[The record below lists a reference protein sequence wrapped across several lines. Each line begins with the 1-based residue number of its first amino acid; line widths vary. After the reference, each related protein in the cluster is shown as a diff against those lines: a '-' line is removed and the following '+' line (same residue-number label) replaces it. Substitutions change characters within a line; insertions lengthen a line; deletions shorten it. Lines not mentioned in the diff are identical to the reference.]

1 MKGGRA
7 FRWLRCLLRSRACAK
22 SGSGGCSRIV
32 YGNARRGLD
41 DMQQW
46 SVTVRVIL
54 EGNLPGQRLG
64 KKEEEKV
71 WA

>member
-1 MKGGRA
+1 MVVGVSFGEESMREKWFGV
-7 FRWLRCLLRSRACAK
+7 
-22 SGSGGCSRIV
+22 CSRILHRD
-32 YGNARRGLD
+32 ARRGLD

-46 SVTVRVIL
+46 SVTVRLIL
-54 EGNLPGQRLG
+54 EGDLPGQRLG

>member
-1 MKGGRA
+1 MREKWFGV
-7 FRWLRCLLRSRACAK
+7 
-22 SGSGGCSRIV
+22 CSRIV

-54 EGNLPGQRLG
+54 EGNPPGQRLG

>member
-1 MKGGRA
+1 V
-7 FRWLRCLLRSRACAK
+7 
-22 SGSGGCSRIV
+22 CSRIV